1 MFESNEWAKNM
12 NEWFRC
18 GRQFEEEDC
27 SVSVSVNV
35 KIKVFWEAVNE
46 SSVTKHSIAAFFL
59 ILLLLFSV
67 EWIHTQQLMHSA
79 TRPLLWHGSRLMSS
93 LILPIIQENRPWKG
107 KKKIVDCVFFL
118 FSQSFSWC
126 STWDV
131 LINTQQIFIKLV
143 ISKLQCSLCCVFS
156 VVVIVKH
163 YAVLITD
170 DIWRVCV
177 HLKYM

>member
-1 MFESNEWAKNM
+1 MLCLDVIYYILMFERNEWAKNM

-35 KIKVFWEAVNE
+35 KMKVFWEAVNE

-79 TRPLLWHGSRLMSS
+79 TQPLLWCGSRLMSS

-107 KKKIVDCVFFL
+107 KKKNSWLCVLPVLSKFFIML
-118 FSQSFSWC
+118 Y
-126 STWDV
+126 
-131 LINTQQIFIKLV
+131 LRHAN
-143 ISKLQCSLCCVFS
+143 
-156 VVVIVKH
+156 
-163 YAVLITD
+163 
-170 DIWRVCV
+170 
-177 HLKYM
+177 KYTANFHKTCHW